1 MRVWVINL
9 DKNTD
14 RLALITER
22 LGKQGISFERLPAI
36 YGRTLSADE
45 KRRLV
50 AFWKWW
56 CVRGTYPRDGEIG
69 AVASHLAVYQ
79 RLIDSGEPCCCVLE
93 DDDHLDARF
102 KEQLDRIESW
112 IEPTRPQVVLMT
124 NYTGRDG
131 GDIWRIEKS
140 DGDSSAE
147 AYVITAAAARNLLA
161 RNSPACTPSDV
172 WGFWVRRKV
181 IELYHAFP
189 TVVPSTWRLP
199 GYKSEVCPEGEAM
212 VRVSEMNLIAKIC
225 WKIKRVIGLAL
236 ARLFI

>member
-14 RLALITER
+14 RLALISAR
-22 LGKQGISFERLPAI
+22 LAEQEVSFVRFPAV
-36 YGRTLSADE
+36 YGHELSNVE
-45 KRRLV
+45 KRRTV
-50 AFWKWW
+50 SFWKWW

-93 DDDHLDARF
+93 DDDHLDPRF
-102 KEQLDRIESW
+102 KEQLERIESW

-131 GDIWRIEKS
+131 GNEWRIEKS
-140 DGDSSAE
+140 AGDSSAE

-172 WGFWVRRKV
+172 WGFWARRKV

-199 GYKSEVCPEGEAM
+199 GYKSEVCPEGEKM
-212 VRVSEMNLIAKIC
+212 VRVSEMGLVAKVI
-225 WKIKRVIGLAL
+225 WKIQRVIGLTL
-236 ARLFI
+236 ARIII